1 MESTLLRP
9 SMMTWFDRKIV
20 NHFYHKK
27 SKFCNLRSQSFYFIK
42 FVDQAYRNHLNR
54 QASERTRFGSDR
66 SSVPYSATMSH
77 RSTPTSGI
85 RESELAPPLPYT
97 SSPELLPQAAPQQQ
111 PGRPLSAYRRQQAMP
126 TPARATTAYTAAPWD
141 SFDPEMDRD
150 FIV

>member
-1 MESTLLRP
+1 
-9 SMMTWFDRKIV
+9 MTWFDRKIV

-54 QASERTRFGSDR
+54 QVSERTRLGSDR

-85 RESELAPPLPYT
+85 RESELAPALPYT
-97 SSPELLPQAAPQQQ
+97 LSPELLPQEQPAAAAWPPAPQQQ
-111 PGRPLSAYRRQQAMP
+111 PGRPLSAHRRQQAMP
-126 TPARATTAYTAAPWD
+126 TPARATTAYTAASWD
-141 SFDPEMDRD
+141 SFDPEMDRE